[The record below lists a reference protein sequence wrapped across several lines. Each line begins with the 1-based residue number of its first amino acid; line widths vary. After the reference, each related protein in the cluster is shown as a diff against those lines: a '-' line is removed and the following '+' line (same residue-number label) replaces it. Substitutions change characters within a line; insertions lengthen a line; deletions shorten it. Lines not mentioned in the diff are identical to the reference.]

1 MGLITGPTAAT
12 LIGDEALEHKSRLAF
27 ILAGTGRGAR
37 TDFPRECG
45 ERHVPQVRPPSCGAV
60 LPIIPSAPDETAPAG
75 ADWGR
80 QFIRCRWGTG
90 ASGLE

>member
-1 MGLITGPTAAT
+1 MGLIAGPTAAT

-45 ERHVPQVRPPSCGAV
+45 ERHVPQVRHDCSGIAHFKELSARSETPHPGA
-60 LPIIPSAPDETAPAG
+60 A
-75 ADWGR
+75 
-80 QFIRCRWGTG
+80 
-90 ASGLE
+90 

>member
-1 MGLITGPTAAT
+1 MGLIAGPAAAT

-45 ERHVPQVRPPSCGAV
+45 ERHVPQVRR
-60 LPIIPSAPDETAPAG
+60 D
-75 ADWGR
+75 
-80 QFIRCRWGTG
+80 
-90 ASGLE
+90 